1 MNASRS
7 GIIRPMNVAPAYDA
21 IDGRPDLDTVYTRC
35 PICGVVAAVGRAA
48 HIVEGDPTAPGWQV
62 DQTCLSAG
70 HRSIVTAASALAR
83 DGVKTCARPSCGKTF
98 PVPADAEEVICPIC
112 RLRQP
117 GPSRSQRR
125 D

>member
-1 MNASRS
+1 MDA
-7 GIIRPMNVAPAYDA
+7 APAYDV
-21 IDGRPDLDTVYTRC
+21 IDGQPDLDTVYTRC
-35 PICGVVAAVGRAA
+35 PICGVVAAVGKTSPVVAGD
-48 HIVEGDPTAPGWQV
+48 VEGDPAAPGWQV
-62 DQTCLSAG
+62 ELTCLLAG

-83 DGVKTCARPSCGKTF
+83 NGVKTCARPSCGKTF
-98 PVPADAEEVICPIC
+98 PVPADAEEVICPTC